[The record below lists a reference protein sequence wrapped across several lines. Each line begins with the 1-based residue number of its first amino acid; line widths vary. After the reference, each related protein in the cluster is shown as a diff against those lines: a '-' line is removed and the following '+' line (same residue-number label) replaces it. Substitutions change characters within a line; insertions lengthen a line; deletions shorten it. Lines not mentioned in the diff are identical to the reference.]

1 MYDYKD
7 VPLQNCIDDY
17 SFYETANWVCD
28 ADTMKASFDVESVKA
43 QVEYEA
49 YEQRLKEWN

>member
-17 SFYETANWVCD
+17 NFYATAIWVCD
-28 ADTMKASFDVESVKA
+28 GDALKASFDTE
-43 QVEYEA
+43 EEP
-49 YEQRLKEWN
+49 R

>member
-17 SFYETANWVCD
+17 NFYGTAIWVCD
-28 ADTMKASFDVESVKA
+28 ADTMKASFDVE
-43 QVEYEA
+43 EGP
-49 YEQRLKEWN
+49 R